1 MLDIHPSIL
10 KENIIVFSGHF
21 TTLYNLSLVKSEFPN
36 LLKIARVSPG
46 FKSGKPDII
55 DNYRPISSLPIFSKI
70 FERLTLNRIQCFISR
85 FNILTPCQFGFRK
98 GCSIS
103 QAVVKLLSYVV
114 QAYHDR
120 VYSACF
126 FLDLRKAFDTVNHNL
141 LIRKLE
147 HYGFRGQCSGYL
159 KSYYKNWKQYVQSAA
174 LLPGPPVFLL
184 KLLLAALFV
193 YINLYMR

>member
-21 TTLYNLSLVKSEFPN
+21 TILYNLSLVKSEFPN

-85 FNILTPCQFGFRK
+85 FNILTPRRVNLAFAR
-98 GCSIS
+98 
-103 QAVVKLLSYVV
+103 VV
-114 QAYHDR
+114 
-120 VYSACF
+120 
-126 FLDLRKAFDTVNHNL
+126 
-141 LIRKLE
+141 
-147 HYGFRGQCSGYL
+147 
-159 KSYYKNWKQYVQSAA
+159 
-174 LLPGPPVFLL
+174 VFHRL
-184 KLLLAALFV
+184 
-193 YINLYMR
+193 